1 MISSHEPQR
10 NSRVVT
16 IRQGEILDCKADYL
30 ICSGNAWLNMSGGVN
45 GALLEKY
52 GEHLQKELHD
62 YLLGTGK
69 KAVPPGFCYRW
80 ANPIGDYKGVT

>member
-1 MISSHEPQR
+1 
-10 NSRVVT
+10 
-16 IRQGEILDCKADYL
+16 
-30 ICSGNAWLNMSGGVN
+30 MSGGVN